1 MVSKTKK
8 ISGQKLPEMFDDLS
22 NDKFQK
28 LSTKQKT
35 ICFLELVKLMFCPY
49 FLNNGMNMFGSL
61 SEFQLFNLRLN
72 VVP

>member
-1 MVSKTKK
+1 MVSKTKQQQK
-8 ISGQKLPEMFDDLS
+8 FSGQKLPERFADLS

-49 FLNNGMNMFGSL
+49 FLNNGMN
-61 SEFQLFNLRLN
+61 
-72 VVP
+72 